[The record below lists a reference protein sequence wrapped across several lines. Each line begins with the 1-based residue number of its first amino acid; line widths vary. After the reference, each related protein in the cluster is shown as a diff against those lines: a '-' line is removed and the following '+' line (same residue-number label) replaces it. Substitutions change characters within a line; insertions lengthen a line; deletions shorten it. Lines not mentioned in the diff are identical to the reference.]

1 MNFSHDAMIRCIGVF
16 KLFKAACLIVIG
28 FGLLKLIHR
37 DVGTQLENWVASLGF
52 DPGSGMINHAIQKA
66 TALSPTR
73 FKQFGAVSFVYAGL
87 FLTEGIGLCR
97 LKHWAEWF
105 TVVITSSLL
114 PFEIYEIIHRGSVIK
129 VFVLIL
135 NILIVIYLL
144 FRITNE
150 GRATPAKRIVRVN
163 SALRG
168 R

>member
-1 MNFSHDAMIRCIGVF
+1 MNFSHDAMIRCIGAF

-28 FGLLKLIHR
+28 FGLLKLIHT
-37 DVGTQLENWVASLGF
+37 DVGTQLENWVATLGF
-52 DPGSGMINHAIQKA
+52 DPGSRMINHAIQK
-66 TALSPTR
+66 TTDLSPAR
-73 FKQFGAVSFVYAGL
+73 FKEFGVVSFVYAGL

-135 NILIVIYLL
+135 NILVVVYLL
-144 FRITNE
+144 FRISRE
-150 GRATPAKRIVRVN
+150 GRASPNKKIVRV
-163 SALRG
+163 SPALRS